1 MGIAAIIIAVSL
13 LASRI
18 LGILREMLLAR
29 VAGVALEKNALDLAF
44 LIPDILNSV
53 VSTGFLSIIFIPI
66 FTGYLVRSDDDGAWK
81 FFSNILNAMAALLV
95 LLSVPAFVWM
105 RELILLFTASDPSP
119 ELLERSVYFARII
132 LPGQFFFLVGS
143 FLVAVQH
150 TRKQFLIPALTGVVY
165 NASIVGG
172 GWLFRAHGVEGFAW
186 GVPVGA
192 FVGFFVMQIA
202 GVIRGGGARY
212 RCELRLR
219 DADLRRAAGLM
230 LPMMLGIGSM
240 FALEFVIRSFGS
252 GFGGQGISSLNYAY
266 RLMYTLV
273 AVFGFS
279 VGVASYP
286 DMARLAKE
294 GRFDIMGDKIWKSIA
309 RMMSFLV
316 PAVVALAALAFP
328 VVRILFERGAFGRDA
343 TETVSLLLL
352 WYLPVSPW
360 LCGQAVLVRAF
371 YAQERMWHPMLLN
384 TGIFVLTLPFYHWL
398 AGSLGIRSV
407 PLVGAVGV
415 MLQFLGLAFS
425 WGILRGWSGVRGVAR
440 DLVSAF
446 LALVVGISLS
456 AVLAHYSAM
465 WVRAASVSSLLVYAS
480 VVAGVC
486 LVVMLGL
493 QALMGSVSAREVAAG
508 LAAKVIGRFRRRMP
522 AVKNG

>member
-1 MGIAAIIIAVSL
+1 MGIAAIIIAASL
-13 LASRI
+13 LASRV

-44 LIPDILNSV
+44 LVPDILNSV

-66 FTGYLVRSDDDGAWK
+66 FTGYLVRSDEDGAWK

-119 ELLERSVYFARII
+119 ELLDRSVYFARII

-150 TRKQFLIPALTGVVY
+150 TRKQFLVPALTGVVY

-202 GVIRGGGARY
+202 GVARGGARY
-212 RCELRLR
+212 RLGLWLR
-219 DADLRRAAGLM
+219 DADLRRAAALM
-230 LPMMLGIGSM
+230 LPMMLGSGSM
-240 FALEFVIRSFGS
+240 FALEFVIRSFGA
-252 GFGGQGISSLNYAY
+252 GFGGQGISSLNYAD
-266 RLMYTLV
+266 RRMYTLV

-294 GRFDIMGDKIWKSIA
+294 GRFDVMGDKIWKSIA
-309 RMMSFLV
+309 RMMAFLV

-328 VVRILFERGAFGRDA
+328 AVRILFERGAFGRDA

-384 TGIFVLTLPFYHWL
+384 TGVFVLTLPFYHWL
-398 AGSLGIRSV
+398 AGPMGIRSV

-415 MLQFLGLAFS
+415 MLQFLGLALS
-425 WGILRGWSGVRGVAR
+425 WGILRGWAGVRGVAR
-440 DLVSAF
+440 DLIAAF
-446 LALVVGISLS
+446 LALAVGIAVS
-456 AVLAHYSAM
+456 AVLAHYSAT
-465 WVRAASVSSLLVYAS
+465 WVRTASVSALLVYALA
-480 VVAGVC
+480 VAVAS
-486 LVVMLGL
+486 LVAMLGL
-493 QALMGSVSAREVAAG
+493 QALLGSTSARDVAAG
-508 LAAKVIGRFRRRMP
+508 LAAKVMGRFRRRMS
-522 AVKNG
+522 AVKN